1 MSDEGTRV
9 DDGELVVLRN
19 GTELLAHGNYSLL
32 NVAAVYEPTDLSDD
46 SSLVKRWI
54 DTTKIFALSIW
65 LKHEIEAGRVRIF
78 DQRYQAAPAA
88 KEEVITI
95 GGKKYTIK
103 EVPE

>member
-32 NVAAVYEPTDLSDD
+32 NVAAVYEPVD
-46 SSLVKRWI
+46 SLAMSSIPRRWRATL
-54 DTTKIFALSIW
+54 DTLAFKEW
-65 LKHEIEAGRVRIF
+65 LGMEICSGRVKVF
-78 DQRYQAAPAA
+78 DRVYPTEQTA

-95 GGKKYTIK
+95 GGKKYKLT
-103 EVPE
+103 EV